1 MNQRKH
7 DKSSSLS
14 FTANAVFSLLSTV
27 TLSPTSIL
35 MLEVLCQSA
44 RHGLLHFYSAAV
56 LPVLP
61 TSVTV
66 SCLITNIH
74 PALWLCRFLAL
85 HKIKVPM
92 RCFHQLGSVLQK
104 LIIVEHVVHDSR
116 THKRFGKVVIF
127 MHLMKKLKYHN
138 NTVGSKSLRRHGK
151 SYIVM

>member
-1 MNQRKH
+1 
-7 DKSSSLS
+7 
-14 FTANAVFSLLSTV
+14 
-27 TLSPTSIL
+27 
-35 MLEVLCQSA
+35 
-44 RHGLLHFYSAAV
+44 
-56 LPVLP
+56 
-61 TSVTV
+61 
-66 SCLITNIH
+66 
-74 PALWLCRFLAL
+74 
-85 HKIKVPM
+85 M